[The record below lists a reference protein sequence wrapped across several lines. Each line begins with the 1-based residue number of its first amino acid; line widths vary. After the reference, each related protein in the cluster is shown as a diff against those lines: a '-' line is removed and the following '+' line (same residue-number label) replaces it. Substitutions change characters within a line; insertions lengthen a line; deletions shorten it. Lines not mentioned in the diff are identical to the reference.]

1 MKRIFSFLAIFS
13 LLSCN
18 PDSSDSGEKYITV
31 SIAPFKYFVR
41 EIAGDDFRVNVMV
54 PPGANPHIYEPFPV
68 QINQLR
74 KSVAYISNGFLGFEI
89 VWLDRFYMINPE
101 MVKLSLGDR
110 IDPLAS
116 SHEHGSVDEHAEGA
130 DPHYWVSPKC
140 AIVIASSVRDLLCNL
155 NPEAKEKYESGYASL
170 ISKIGEA
177 DRKAQTLS
185 QESGGKSFM
194 IFHPNLAYLARDYGL
209 QEIAVEFEGK
219 EPPPSRLKELIDLAR
234 EKNLKTIFVQKE
246 YDSRNAKAI
255 ANEIGAEIVVIDPLS
270 EDWLKSTMDIISSL
284 HSSLIKSRK

>member
-1 MKRIFSFLAIFS
+1 MKL
-13 LLSCN
+13 
-18 PDSSDSGEKYITV
+18 T
-31 SIAPFKYFVR
+31 
-41 EIAGDDFRVNVMV
+41 
-54 PPGANPHIYEPFPV
+54 
-68 QINQLR
+68 
-74 KSVAYISNGFLGFEI
+74 
-89 VWLDRFYMINPE
+89 WLDRFYEINPDD
-101 MVKLSLGDR
+101 VKIIAWATRSILWHQTMSM
-110 IDPLAS
+110 A
-116 SHEHGSVDEHAEGA
+116 HEDEHAEGA

-140 AIVIASSVRDLLCNL
+140 AIIIASSVKDLLCNL
-155 NPEAKEKYESGYASL
+155 NPAAKEKYESEYASL

-177 DRKAQTLS
+177 DIKAQTLS

-194 IFHPNLAYLARDYGL
+194 IYHPNLAYLARDYGL

-270 EDWLKSTMDIISSL
+270 EDWLKSTMDIIK
-284 HSSLIKSRK
+284 LIA